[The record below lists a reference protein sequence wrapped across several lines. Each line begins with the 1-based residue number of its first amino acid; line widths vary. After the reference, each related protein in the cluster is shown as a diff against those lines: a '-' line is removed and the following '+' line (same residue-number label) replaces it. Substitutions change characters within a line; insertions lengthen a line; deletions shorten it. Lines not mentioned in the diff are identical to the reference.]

1 MQRHTRERIAL
12 HTVRVFAADSGW
24 KRRAPRYDGAR
35 KERRLPL
42 HEKRVDE
49 LLHQVVPNEFLGH
62 ENIHFGRAGS
72 MGVRC
77 GAEKIRTEHVR
88 GE

>member
-1 MQRHTRERIAL
+1 MMVL
-12 HTVRVFAADSGW
+12 
-24 KRRAPRYDGAR
+24 
-35 KERRLPL
+35 ERRDVF
-42 HEKRVDE
+42 HSMRIRVEE

-62 ENIHFGRAGS
+62 ENIHFGRAGP

-77 GAEKIRTEHVR
+77 GAENMRTEHVR